1 MVRAA
6 PRRRTTIPAVT
17 TRASGR
23 PRVAQATGT
32 VGTPSFDVDD
42 SKLQPPRP
50 RSGIVTRTAL
60 LDRLVASPELP
71 VVAVTAPAGYGKTTL
86 LAQWAQRRHPRATW
100 LSVDERDNDPAV
112 LLTYLRLA
120 LEQLGKPRKRPI
132 RPTGSP
138 GVGVGVADVARLVS
152 STFAGQAPALVVL
165 DNVEAAQERGVPGHG
180 RRAGVPTARR
190 LPAGDRLPSRRAPA
204 SPAVAGAGR
213 PRRDRDPGPGH
224 GRGRSARPA
233 DRRGCRIRR
242 DHPDPGRADRRVGR
256 RPLPRRADDQRRER
270 PPRGW

>member
-1 MVRAA
+1 M
-6 PRRRTTIPAVT
+6 
-17 TRASGR
+17 
-23 PRVAQATGT
+23 
-32 VGTPSFDVDD
+32 GTPSFDVDD

-132 RPTGSP
+132 RPTGSR
-138 GVGVGVADVARLVS
+138 GVGVGVADVAGLVS

-165 DNVEAAQERGVPGHG
+165 DNVELLRNVECRDMVAELAFRLPDGFQLAIGSRNDVPLPVPRLRAQGGLAEIGTRDLAMDEAEAHALLTG
-180 RRAGVPTARR
+180 AGVESVETTRTLVEQTEGWAAA
-190 LPAGDRLPSRRAPA
+190 LYLAAL
-204 SPAVAGAGR
+204 
-213 PRRDRDPGPGH
+213 
-224 GRGRSARPA
+224 
-233 DRRGCRIRR
+233 
-242 DHPDPGRADRRVGR
+242 
-256 RPLPRRADDQRRER
+256 DDQRRER